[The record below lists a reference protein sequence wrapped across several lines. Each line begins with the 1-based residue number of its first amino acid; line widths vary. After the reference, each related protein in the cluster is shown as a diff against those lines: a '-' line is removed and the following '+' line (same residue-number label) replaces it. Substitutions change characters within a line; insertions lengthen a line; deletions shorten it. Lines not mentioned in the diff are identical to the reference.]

1 MNTEVSY
8 MYRDGANWKT
18 RSSVVLK
25 GAISPEQEKRIWENL
40 VDELLFIPEAI
51 GLLSLSPET
60 WGSDDHPWHELTKLK
75 LTEKDPNQEFSDM
88 SIGEFVRKIEKM
100 TVKDWENIGADI
112 GIKHALEDDDDEED
126 ESLE

>member
-1 MNTEVSY
+1 M
-8 MYRDGANWKT
+8 
-18 RSSVVLK
+18 
-25 GAISPEQEKRIWENL
+25 
-40 VDELLFIPEAI
+40 LFIPEAI

>member
-1 MNTEVSY
+1 

-40 VDELLFIPEAI
+40 VDEMLFIPEAI

-60 WGSDDHPWHELTKLK
+60 WGSDDHPWHELTKL
-75 LTEKDPNQEFSDM
+75 
-88 SIGEFVRKIEKM
+88 
-100 TVKDWENIGADI
+100 
-112 GIKHALEDDDDEED
+112 
-126 ESLE
+126 